1 MATPLGSN
9 FRGPD
14 GRLGYLLRQAQQI
27 FRTAMEVVL
36 GEVGITAAQFSLLSV
51 IEIEPGLTGAELARD
66 SMLTPQSTNEV
77 LLALEGAGLIDRRPD
92 PADRRVRRV
101 FLTAAG
107 RGVLADTHPR
117 VRDLEARMVTGLS
130 SRECAQLRTW
140 LVRAAQALEASSSQP
155 PEP

>member
-1 MATPLGSN
+1 
-9 FRGPD
+9 
-14 GRLGYLLRQAQQI
+14 
-27 FRTAMEVVL
+27 
-36 GEVGITAAQFSLLSV
+36 
-51 IEIEPGLTGAELARD
+51 
-66 SMLTPQSTNEV
+66 MLTPQSTNEV

-107 RGVLADTHPR
+107 RRVLADTHPR
-117 VRDLEARMVTGLS
+117 VRELEARMVTGMS

-155 PEP
+155 PDSSAGRPARSSPPGAASGGP